1 MMGHRD
7 VPHLFYNMDKIQLTI
22 RGYDKIARDWHG
34 TRRHSW
40 GEVDDI
46 IQNELEALS
55 GRSSCGG
62 REEELS
68 LLDLGCGN
76 GRLINTLDKIQKNS
90 SDKNLE
96 KSISDTSINNK
107 ILNIKYIGIDP
118 SSELI
123 KICKDEYQNLY
134 KEKINNIEIDFI
146 VNDGLHIPCNDNA
159 FDMVISMAVLHHV
172 PPEYQ
177 DMWIQEVHRVMNK
190 NKESKFIISVWAR
203 DDSNDSRSTVHQRKS
218 DNEMIMG
225 FAQHKDIRYVYLFTE
240 DELVNIFEKNNFKI
254 IKIKTEQRPNSNNKN
269 IILVAQAM

>member
-1 MMGHRD
+1 
-7 VPHLFYNMDKIQLTI
+7 MDKIQLTI
-22 RGYDKIARDWHG
+22 KGYDKIARDWHG

-46 IQNELEALS
+46 IQNELEILS
-55 GRSSCGG
+55 NI
-62 REEELS
+62 EENNKEATINI
-68 LLDLGCGN
+68 LDLGCGN
-76 GRLINTLDKIQKNS
+76 GRLIETIKTLPNFKN
-90 SDKNLE
+90 
-96 KSISDTSINNK
+96 INY
-107 ILNIKYIGIDP
+107 LGIDP

-146 VNDGLHIPCNDNA
+146 VNDGLHIPCTDNA
-159 FDMVISMAVLHHV
+159 FDFVISVAVLHHI

-177 DMWIQEVHRVMNK
+177 DIWLTETHRVLNK
-190 NKESKFIISVWAR
+190 NKESKIIITVWGR
-203 DDSNDSRSTVHQRKS
+203 DDSNDSKSTVHQRKS
-218 DNEMIMG
+218 DNEMILG

-254 IKIKTEQRPNSNNKN
+254 IKIKTEQRPNSKNKN